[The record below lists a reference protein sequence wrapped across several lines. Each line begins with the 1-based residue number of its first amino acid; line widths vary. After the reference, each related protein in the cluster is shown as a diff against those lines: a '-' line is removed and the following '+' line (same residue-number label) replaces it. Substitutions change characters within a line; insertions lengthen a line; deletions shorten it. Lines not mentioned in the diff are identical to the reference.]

1 MRDYAGEVL
10 NFGAY
15 YQTISAEL
23 QGDNLSE
30 VGCSLVDND
39 GNTLE
44 PTYSEGKASW
54 RVAEGAESFALP
66 ISIYLG
72 DILIATVPYQE

>member
-1 MRDYAGEVL
+1 MIFNPFDRAV
-10 NFGAY
+10 
-15 YQTISAEL
+15 SAEL
-23 QGDNLSE
+23 QGTNLSE

-54 RVAEGAESFALP
+54 RVAEDEESFALP
-66 ISIYLG
+66 INIYLG
-72 DILIATVPYQE
+72 DILIATVPYRA